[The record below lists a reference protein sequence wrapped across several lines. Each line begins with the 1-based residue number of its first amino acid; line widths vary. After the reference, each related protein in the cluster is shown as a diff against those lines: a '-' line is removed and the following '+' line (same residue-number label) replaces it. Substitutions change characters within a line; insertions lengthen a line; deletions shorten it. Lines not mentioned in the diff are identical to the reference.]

1 MTMRTMS
8 TGNGL
13 IEINENASTIIQTER
28 YEKMTMMSKE
38 TVPCPACGFKQEI
51 EVYQT
56 INADITPELV
66 DRLFDGEINVFNCK
80 SCGHRALVNQPLLF
94 NDMRREHK
102 IQYFPVDWLN
112 ENIDSV
118 CEQYRGLV
126 AELEKFR
133 SDFGFMAK
141 SFREMSIDV
150 VFYLDEMIAQ
160 IKFKRHLASFDG

>member
-1 MTMRTMS
+1 MTLM
-8 TGNGL
+8 
-13 IEINENASTIIQTER
+13 A
-28 YEKMTMMSKE
+28 KE
-38 TVPCPACGFKQEI
+38 TIPCPACGLEQEI

-66 DRLFDGEINVFNCK
+66 DRLFDGKINVFNCT
-80 SCGHRALVNQPLLF
+80 SCGHRAFVNQPLLF
-94 NDMRREHK
+94 NDMRKEQK

-112 ENIDSV
+112 ADIDSV
-118 CEQYRGLV
+118 CEQYRELM

-141 SFREMSIDV
+141 SFREMSIHV

>member
-1 MTMRTMS
+1 MRMKIWDIGS
-8 TGNGL
+8 GL
-13 IEINENASTIIQTER
+13 IGSDEKASTIIQTER

-38 TVPCPACGFKQEI
+38 TVLCPACGFKQEI

-66 DRLFDGEINVFNCK
+66 NRLFDGEISVFNCT

-94 NDMRREHK
+94 NDMRREQK

-118 CEQYRGLV
+118 CEQYRGLM

-141 SFREMSIDV
+141 SFREMTIHV